1 MLEWLL
7 AWELL
12 PADNTIGVL
21 HPPRSHLHG
30 RLVCLPT
37 CPHTYLLTYVP
48 IQPQGPWSHDTSS
61 TARREGHPAGTESL
75 VAVEHEGSVTSE
87 VSREE
92 HGHNTNDVLLTRK
105 LVRKL
110 DTRFVPACRAPPGE
124 KNKSEEDKEQRVTWL
139 TAS

>member
-1 MLEWLL
+1 MTP
-7 AWELL
+7 AQL
-12 PADNTIGVL
+12 PDEKGTQRALNT
-21 HPPRSHLHG
+21 
-30 RLVCLPT
+30 
-37 CPHTYLLTYVP
+37 
-48 IQPQGPWSHDTSS
+48 
-61 TARREGHPAGTESL
+61 L